1 MRYMESKKYSSGF
14 TQCRLD
20 YIYISNTLR
29 ELVTT
34 TEILTLSQLIILL
47 YSSVFQKEKTVS
59 EVKHVGNLIT
69 P

>member
-14 TQCRLD
+14 IQCRLD
-20 YIYISNTLR
+20 YIYISNTLQ

-34 TEILTLSQLIILL
+34 TEILTPSLIILL

-59 EVKHVGNLIT
+59 EVKDVGNLIA

>member
-1 MRYMESKKYSSGF
+1 MRYMESKKYSSAF
-14 TQCRLD
+14 IQCRLD
-20 YIYISNTLR
+20 YIYISNTLQ

-34 TEILTLSQLIILL
+34 TEILTPSQLIILL

>member
-1 MRYMESKKYSSGF
+1 MRYMESKKYSSSF
-14 TQCRLD
+14 IQCRLD
-20 YIYISNTLR
+20 YIHISNALQ

-34 TEILTLSQLIILL
+34 TEILNPSLIILL

-59 EVKHVGNLIT
+59 EVKDVGNLIA

>member
-34 TEILTLSQLIILL
+34 TEILTPS
-47 YSSVFQKEKTVS
+47 
-59 EVKHVGNLIT
+59 
-69 P
+69 

>member
-1 MRYMESKKYSSGF
+1 MESKKYSSGF

-34 TEILTLSQLIILL
+34 TEILTPSQLIILL

>member
-1 MRYMESKKYSSGF
+1 MRYMESKKYSSSF
-14 TQCRLD
+14 IQCRLD
-20 YIYISNTLR
+20 YIYISNTLQ

-34 TEILTLSQLIILL
+34 TEILTPLLIILL

-59 EVKHVGNLIT
+59 EVKDVGNLIA